1 MTDRIRT
8 EFEQWATG
16 REFPDLTQSM
26 GRYNRA
32 VVRWMWEAWQE
43 QAEKIADMAAAL
55 ERAHN
60 RQTGL
65 LKQCHDIDVRRAAA
79 VAQAASLA
87 AEVER
92 LNTIISRL
100 SVEGQD
106 AVEHL
111 T

>member
-1 MTDRIRT
+1 MTDRIRS
-8 EFEQWATG
+8 EFERWATG

-43 QAEKIADMAAAL
+43 QAERVADMAAAL

-65 LKQCHDIDVRRAAA
+65 LKQIHEHDTRRAAA

-87 AEVER
+87 DEVER
-92 LNTIISRL
+92 LNNIISRL

-106 AVEHL
+106 AVEM
-111 T
+111 

>member
-1 MTDRIRT
+1 MTDRIRS
-8 EFEQWATG
+8 EFEKWATG

-32 VVRWMWEAWQE
+32 VVRWMWAAWQH
-43 QAEKIADMAAAL
+43 QAERISDMAAAL

-65 LKQCHDIDVRRAAA
+65 LKQCRDHDTRRAAA

-92 LNTIISRL
+92 LNLIISRL

-106 AVEHL
+106 AVEM
-111 T
+111 

>member
-1 MTDRIRT
+1 MTDRIRS
-8 EFEQWATG
+8 EFEKWATG

-43 QAEKIADMAAAL
+43 QAERVADMAAAL

-65 LKQCHDIDVRRAAA
+65 LKQSHDIDARRDAA
-79 VAQAASLA
+79 VTQAASLA

-92 LNTIISRL
+92 LNAVIQQLTAESA
-100 SVEGQD
+100 D
-106 AVEHL
+106 AEEM
-111 T
+111 

>member
-8 EFEQWATG
+8 SFETWAQKQGFT
-16 REFPDLTQSM
+16 DLTHNL

-43 QAEKIADMAAAL
+43 QAERVADMAAAL

-60 RQTGL
+60 RQTRL
-65 LKQCHDIDVRRAAA
+65 LKQCRDHDSRRAAA
-79 VAQAASLA
+79 VAQSASLA

-92 LNTIISRL
+92 LNLIISRL
-100 SVEGQD
+100 YAEGQD
-106 AVEHL
+106 AVEM
-111 T
+111 

>member
-8 EFEQWATG
+8 EFEKWAAG

-55 ERAHN
+55 DRSYK
-60 RQTGL
+60 RSTDL
-65 LKQCHDIDVRRAAA
+65 LNQCRDHDTRRAAA
-79 VAQAASLA
+79 VAQAAALA

-92 LNTIISRL
+92 LNLIISRL

-106 AVEHL
+106 AVEM
-111 T
+111 

>member
-43 QAEKIADMAAAL
+43 QAERVADMAAAL
-55 ERAHN
+55 ERANN

-65 LKQCHDIDVRRAAA
+65 LKQCRDHDTRRAAA
-79 VAQAASLA
+79 VRQSAALA

-92 LNTIISRL
+92 LNLIISRL
-100 SVEGQD
+100 HAEGQD
-106 AVEHL
+106 AVEM
-111 T
+111 

>member
-1 MTDRIRT
+1 MTDRIRAD
-8 EFEQWATG
+8 FERWATG

-32 VVRWMWEAWQE
+32 VVRWMWEAWQA
-43 QAEKIADMAAAL
+43 QAEHEADMAASL
-55 ERAHN
+55 ERAHS

-65 LKQCHDIDVRRAAA
+65 LKQCHEIDARRDAA

-92 LNTIISRL
+92 LNAIISRL

-106 AVEHL
+106 AVEM
-111 T
+111 

>member
-8 EFEQWATG
+8 EFEAWATG

-43 QAEKIADMAAAL
+43 QAERVADMAAAL
-55 ERAHN
+55 ERD
-60 RQTGL
+60 
-65 LKQCHDIDVRRAAA
+65 HDSRRAAA
-79 VAQAASLA
+79 VAQAAALA
-87 AEVER
+87 AEVDR
-92 LNTIISRL
+92 LNLIISRL

-106 AVEHL
+106 AVEMWNE
-111 T
+111 TWN

>member
-8 EFEQWATG
+8 EFERWATG
-16 REFPDLTQSM
+16 RDFPDLTQSM

-43 QAEKIADMAAAL
+43 QAERIADMAAAL

-65 LKQCHDIDVRRAAA
+65 LKQIRDHDTRRAAA

-87 AEVER
+87 DEVER
-92 LNTIISRL
+92 LNLIISRL

-106 AVEHL
+106 AVEM
-111 T
+111 

>member
-8 EFEQWATG
+8 EFEKWAAG

-32 VVRWMWEAWQE
+32 VVRWMWAAWQE
-43 QAEKIADMAAAL
+43 QAERVADMAAAL

-60 RQTGL
+60 RQAGL
-65 LKQCHDIDVRRAAA
+65 LKLCRDIDARRAVA

-92 LNTIISRL
+92 LNLIISRL
-100 SVEGQD
+100 SHEGQD
-106 AVEHL
+106 AVEM
-111 T
+111 

>member
-1 MTDRIRT
+1 MTDRIRS
-8 EFEQWATG
+8 EFERWATG

-43 QAEKIADMAAAL
+43 QAERITDMAAAL

-65 LKQCHDIDVRRAAA
+65 LKQSHDIDARRAAA
-79 VAQAASLA
+79 VAQAASPA
-87 AEVER
+87 AEVDR
-92 LNTIISRL
+92 LN
-100 SVEGQD
+100 SVIQQLTAEAAD
-106 AVEHL
+106 AEEM
-111 T
+111 